1 VGARR
6 RVDSHSGPFRTMSEL
21 LMDLE
26 EDLGA
31 RAIVVGELRV
41 MERKVEKVGRR
52 QESLEPRVVHN

>member
-1 VGARR
+1 
-6 RVDSHSGPFRTMSEL
+6 MSEL